1 MAKSIQFNSGAFSH
15 TNSTDRY
22 LPVGNSSNVVS
33 TANEVTV
40 SQIVRSEGFVASN
53 IQCYVKANTRTS
65 DSAEIRLRKNNTD
78 STCVCLIP
86 FGTTGLFVSTGG
98 VSYAVTDTINY
109 IIKYGAGGT
118 GQVDFTS
125 INCLIKTAT
134 TNSITRLVAYINAT
148 IGINTQYAQIVHK
161 NLSLQSTEA
170 NTQTKMSVAGT
181 VKNLYV
187 YVASNTRD
195 GTSTISIRKNS
206 ADGNLTVSIGAST
219 TGVFE
224 DTSNTD
230 TIADGDL
237 LCWKTVRGG
246 TTGSMVVSIIGADLI
261 TTDDSF
267 TSVLAGSS
275 TFSPGSATDYFM
287 QIGGNTIEADTDT
300 QTKTKMYVEN
310 YSADRLRI
318 ELTTNTVASTSTLTF
333 RKNGA
338 DTAVTVPITASTTGL
353 FEDTTHSVAITG
365 LDDINYKLA
374 AGGSGS
380 LVVKYVSVRFYEVDP
395 SSPAFLSGFSHRAPL
410 TIDHTLVIEGIPYVP
425 LYLSKCDAT
434 WWANVKTNGD
444 DIRLTSDDGTGLLPH
459 YLVPGGFDSTGK
471 TGCILVKTTSYIS
484 NLFDKKIYAYCGNA
498 GASSVSDSSSVFT
511 GSGYVGVY
519 MPGVTTTEL
528 CLSGRDLTAV
538 NSPGTAASGYEGIT
552 AAKYNGTSQ
561 YHKYE
566 GTAAVTNWPITMEAL
581 AYSTSTT
588 INNCAFFLG
597 DSASMSSIAMI
608 NFRGATSSPV
618 DPVTA
623 QFRGGGGNISLAYGG
638 TFSASTWYF
647 SAVTRNANTGTS
659 IAYLDGAST
668 ATESTTITAPTF
680 NRTSIG
686 ANWRTGTPSE
696 PFSGNVAVA
705 LLSDSVR
712 SADFIKT
719 KYNAYTNTSF
729 ITASATEVGTS
740 PSTPLTYPPGQVM
753 FLMF

>member
-15 TNSTDRY
+15 TNSTDRF
-22 LPVGNSSNVVS
+22 LPFGNSSNTLHS
-33 TANEVTV
+33 ASEIYV
-40 SQIVRSEGFVASN
+40 SQIVRGEGFRVSN
-53 IQCYVKANTRTS
+53 IQCYVKANTRT
-65 DSAEIRLRKNNTD
+65 AGTGEIRLRKNNAD
-78 STCVCLIP
+78 GTCVCLIP

-98 VSYAVTDTINY
+98 DTYAVADTINY
-109 IIKYGAGGT
+109 IVKWGVGGT
-118 GQVDFTS
+118 GQIDFTS
-125 INCLIKTAT
+125 INCLINTAT
-134 TNSITRLVAYINAT
+134 TNSITRLVSYINSS
-148 IGINTQYAQIVHK
+148 IGIGTQYNQIVYK
-161 NLSLQSTEA
+161 TLRTQTTEST
-170 NTQTKMSVAGT
+170 TQTKISVSGT
-181 VKNLYV
+181 LKNLYV
-187 YVASNTRD
+187 YVSTNTRD
-195 GTSTISIRKNS
+195 GTHTINSRKNG
-206 ADGNLTVSIGAST
+206 ADGNLTVSVGAST

-237 LCWKTVRGG
+237 LCWKTIRGG
-246 TTGSMVVSIIGADLI
+246 TTGSMAVTIIGADLV

-300 QTKTKMYVEN
+300 QTKTKLYVEN

-318 ELTTNTVASTSTLTF
+318 ELTTNTVASTSNLTF
-333 RKNGA
+333 RKNGT

-353 FEDTTHSVAITG
+353 FEDTTHSVAISG

-395 SSPAFLSGFSHRAPL
+395 SAPPFLSGFSHRAPL
-410 TIDHTLVIEGIPYVP
+410 NIDHTLVIEGIPYVP

-471 TGCILVKTTSYIS
+471 TGCVLVKTTSYIS

-519 MPGVTTTEL
+519 MPGVTLTEL
-528 CLSGRDLTAV
+528 CLSGRDLTGV
-538 NSPGTAASGYEGIT
+538 GSPGTAASGYEGIT
-552 AAKYNGTSQ
+552 AATYNGTSQ
-561 YHKYE
+561 YHYYT
-566 GTAAVTNWPITMEAL
+566 GTQGATAWPMSLETLILTDVT
-581 AYSTSTT
+581 TSTRV
-588 INNCAFFLG
+588 AAKLG
-597 DSASMSSIAMI
+597 VYSSTTNVFSIFKDVA
-608 NFRGATSSPV
+608 
-618 DPVTA
+618 
-623 QFRGGGGNISLAYGG
+623 NIYGG
-638 TFSASTWYF
+638 VQGNGGSAGSVIASTM
-647 SAVTRNANTGTS
+647 
-659 IAYLDGAST
+659 ST
-668 ATESTTITAPTF
+668 ATWYYATVTRDSSNSPGTTYAYRNATQYNNTTDINAFGTADRF
-680 NRTSIG
+680 SIG
-686 ANWRTGTPSE
+686 SNFASSAHNAYWD
-696 PFSGNVAVA
+696 GNVAVV

-719 KYNAYTNTSF
+719 KYNAYTDASF

-753 FLMF
+753 FFIV

>member
-15 TNSTDRY
+15 TNSTDRF

-33 TANEVTV
+33 TASEATV
-40 SQIVRSEGFVASN
+40 SQIVRGEGFRASN
-53 IQCYVKANTRTS
+53 IQCYVKANTRT
-65 DSAEIRLRKNNTD
+65 AGTGEIRLRKNNAD
-78 STCVCLIP
+78 GTCVCLIP
-86 FGTTGLFVSTGG
+86 FGVTGLFVSTGG
-98 VSYAVTDTINY
+98 DTYAVTDTINY
-109 IIKYGAGGT
+109 IVKYGVGGT
-118 GQVDFTS
+118 GQIDFNS
-125 INCLIKTAT
+125 INCLINTST
-134 TNSITRLVAYINAT
+134 TNSITRLASYINAT
-148 IGINTQYAQIVHK
+148 IGISTQYAQIVHK
-161 NLSLQSTEA
+161 NLTLQTTEA

-230 TIADGDL
+230 TIVDGDL

-246 TTGSMVVSIIGADLI
+246 TTGTMVVSLIGADLV

-310 YSADRLRI
+310 YSVNRLRI
-318 ELTTNTVASTSTLTF
+318 ELTTNTVASTSNLTF
-333 RKNGA
+333 RKNGT

-353 FEDTTHSVAITG
+353 FEDTTHSVAISG

-380 LVVKYVSVRFYEVDP
+380 LVVKYVSVRFYGVD
-395 SSPAFLSGFSHRAPL
+395 SSAPPFLSGYSHRAPL
-410 TIDHTLVIEGIPYVP
+410 NIDHTLVIEGIPYVP

-444 DIRLTSDDGTGLLPH
+444 DIRLTSVDGTGLLAH
-459 YLVPGGFDSTGK
+459 YLVPGGFDHTGK

-519 MPGVTTTEL
+519 MPGVTLTEL
-528 CLSGRDLTAV
+528 CLSGRDLTGV
-538 NSPGTAASGYEGIT
+538 NSPGTAASGLEGIT
-552 AAKYNGTSQ
+552 AATYNGTSQ
-561 YHKYE
+561 YHHNSS
-566 GTAAVTNWPITMEAL
+566 TPAVTDWPITLEAYGSADNGTHVGTVFGL
-581 AYSTSTT
+581 ASHTNNNPLALVSFDGITGTDRGRGLFRGNTGSSPASAFSTT
-588 INNCAFFLG
+588 TFTVATPAYLA
-597 DSASMSSIAMI
+597 AS
-608 NFRGATSSPV
+608 R
-618 DPVTA
+618 D
-623 QFRGGGGNISLAYGG
+623 
-638 TFSASTWYF
+638 
-647 SAVTRNANTGTS
+647 ANTGTS
-659 IAYLDGAST
+659 KAYINGGSVGTETTTVTTPTFTRTAIGLILWGTPSGYLDG
-668 ATESTTITAPTF
+668 
-680 NRTSIG
+680 
-686 ANWRTGTPSE
+686 
-696 PFSGNVAVA
+696 NVAIA
-705 LLSDSVR
+705 LLSNSVR

-719 KYNAYTNTSF
+719 KYNAYSNASF
-729 ITASATEVGTS
+729 ITASATEVGSS

>member
-15 TNSTDRY
+15 TSSTDRF
-22 LPVGNSSNVVS
+22 LPVGNSSNTLHS
-33 TANEVTV
+33 ASEIYV
-40 SQIVRSEGFVASN
+40 SQIVRGEGFRASN

-65 DSAEIRLRKNNTD
+65 GTGEIRLRKNNAD
-78 STCVCLIP
+78 GNCVCLIP

-98 VSYAVTDTINY
+98 DTYAVADTINY
-109 IIKYGAGGT
+109 IVKWGVGGT
-118 GQVDFTS
+118 GQIDFTS
-125 INCLIKTAT
+125 INCLINTST
-134 TNSITRLVAYINAT
+134 TNSISRLVSYINAS
-148 IGINTQYAQIVHK
+148 IGIGTQYNQIVYK
-161 NLSLQSTEA
+161 TLRLQATEST
-170 NTQTKMSVAGT
+170 TQTKMSVSGT
-181 VKNLYV
+181 LKNLYV
-187 YVASNTRD
+187 YVSTNTRD
-195 GTSTISIRKNS
+195 GTHTINSRKNG
-206 ADGNLTVSIGAST
+206 ADGNLTVSVGAST

-237 LCWKTVRGG
+237 LCWKTIRGG
-246 TTGSMVVSIIGADLI
+246 TTGSMAVTIIGADLV

-300 QTKTKMYVEN
+300 QTKTKLYVEN

-318 ELTTNTVASTSTLTF
+318 ELTTNTVASTSNLTF
-333 RKNGA
+333 RKNGT

-353 FEDTTHSVAITG
+353 FEDTTHSVAISG

-395 SSPAFLSGFSHRAPL
+395 SAPPFLSGYSHRAPL
-410 TIDHTLVIEGIPYVP
+410 NIDHTLVIEGIPYVP

-471 TGCILVKTTSYIS
+471 LGCILVKTTSYIS

-519 MPGVTTTEL
+519 MPGVTLTEL
-528 CLSGRDLTAV
+528 CLSGKDLTAV
-538 NSPGTAASGYEGIT
+538 NTPGTAASGYEGIT
-552 AAKYNGTSQ
+552 AATYNGTSS
-561 YHKYE
+561 YHHNTSATAVTGWPLTHELLAYAANVTGTKVLLGLSYSTTNHSYSGMYLSGANSICFNKGATGVTADASKASVSATTWHYLAGNRNGNTGITNSYIDG
-566 GTAAVTNWPITMEAL
+566 GTAATNN
-581 AYSTSTT
+581 TT
-588 INNCAFFLG
+588 LGSPNAF
-597 DSASMSSIAMI
+597 DRVM
-608 NFRGATSSPV
+608 
-618 DPVTA
+618 
-623 QFRGGGGNISLAYGG
+623 
-638 TFSASTWYF
+638 
-647 SAVTRNANTGTS
+647 
-659 IAYLDGAST
+659 
-668 ATESTTITAPTF
+668 
-680 NRTSIG
+680 IG
-686 ANWRTGTPSE
+686 AQYINGAVSNYSNAR
-696 PFSGNVAVA
+696 VAVA
-705 LLSDSVR
+705 LLSASVR

-719 KYNAYTNTSF
+719 KYNAYTNASF
-729 ITASATEVGTS
+729 ITASATEVGSS

-753 FLMF
+753 FFIV

>member
-15 TNSTDRY
+15 TNSTDRF

-33 TANEVTV
+33 TASEATV
-40 SQIVRSEGFVASN
+40 SQIVRTEGFRASN
-53 IQCYVKANTRTS
+53 IQCYVKANTRT
-65 DSAEIRLRKNNTD
+65 AGTGEIRLRKNNAD
-78 STCVCLIP
+78 GTCVCSIP

-98 VSYAVTDTINY
+98 DTYAVTDTINY
-109 IIKYGAGGT
+109 IVKYGTGGT
-118 GQVDFTS
+118 GQIDFNS
-125 INCLIKTAT
+125 INCLINTST
-134 TNSITRLVAYINAT
+134 TNSITRLASYINAT
-148 IGINTQYAQIVHK
+148 IGISTQYAQIVHK
-161 NLSLQSTEA
+161 NLSLQTTEA

-224 DTSNTD
+224 DTTHTD
-230 TIADGDL
+230 TIVDGDL

-246 TTGSMVVSIIGADLI
+246 TTGTMVVSLIGADLV

-287 QIGGNTIEADTDT
+287 QIGGSTIEADTDT

-333 RKNGA
+333 RKNGT

-353 FEDTTHSVAITG
+353 FEDTTHSVAISG

-395 SSPAFLSGFSHRAPL
+395 SSPTFLSGFSHRAPL

-519 MPGVTTTEL
+519 MPGVTLTEL
-528 CLSGRDLTAV
+528 CLSGRDLTAA
-538 NSPGTAASGYEGIT
+538 NSPGTVASGYEGIL
-552 AAKYNGTSQ
+552 AATYNGTNQ
-561 YHKYE
+561 GHYYD
-566 GTAAVTNWPITMEAL
+566 GTQAISAL
-581 AYSTSTT
+581 QLTLESIAYSTSTT
-588 INNCAFFLG
+588 TNKHAFVLAS
-597 DSASMSSIAMI
+597 SASANNTVILNFDGAAAGDYVKGFYRGNTITSSQASTSVGYTGSTNHYI
-608 NFRGATSSPV
+608 ATSRSG
-618 DPVTA
+618 A
-623 QFRGGGGNISLAYGG
+623 
-638 TFSASTWYF
+638 
-647 SAVTRNANTGTS
+647 TGTS
-659 IAYLDGAST
+659 TVYIDGGSSG
-668 ATESTTITAPTF
+668 TESTTLNSTF
-680 NRTSIG
+680 TPNRLSIG
-686 ANWRTGTPSE
+686 HRRYSTSE
-696 PFSGNVAVA
+696 SWLAGGVVVA

-719 KYNAYTNTSF
+719 KYNAYTNASF

-753 FLMF
+753 FLTF